1 MIVSLLTDF
10 GLDDNF
16 VGSIKAAML
25 NVNPGIQIVDITHNV
40 QPHDIFSAAFLLEGT
55 YKYFP
60 KNTLHVVVVD
70 PGVGAERKI
79 IVVKIKDHMF
89 LAPDNGVLA
98 LALKN
103 KTVQKIVEVTNKK
116 FFLSDVSNTFHG
128 RDIFAPVA
136 AHITNGVPLNKLGEE
151 IHFLR
156 EFSLPDVSFTDGC
169 INGSVIHIDRFGNII
184 TNIKEEFLKDFS
196 KEIKVKI
203 KDHTIERL
211 SLTYSDVQKNIPLCL
226 VNSFGYLEIAM
237 NCASAKDFF
246 KIENGQNIQ
255 VLK

>member
-1 MIVSLLTDF
+1 MIVSLLSDF
-10 GLDDNF
+10 GLEDNF
-16 VGSIKAAML
+16 VGSIKATML
-25 NVNPGIQIVDITHNV
+25 NVNPNIQIVDITHNV
-40 QPHDIFSAAFLLEGT
+40 KPHDIFSAAFLLEGT

-79 IVVKIKDHMF
+79 IVVKIKDYMF

-103 KTVQKIVEVTNKK
+103 KTVQKIIEVTNKK
-116 FFLSDVSNTFHG
+116 FFLSEVSNTFHG

-156 EFSLPDVSFTDGC
+156 EISLPDVSLNNDSLSGF
-169 INGSVIHIDRFGNII
+169 VIHIDRFGNLI
-184 TNIKEEFLKDFS
+184 TNIKEDILKDLS
-196 KEIKVKI
+196 KNTKIKI
-203 KDHTIERL
+203 KDYTIKGL
-211 SLTYSDVQKNIPLCL
+211 CFTYSDVEKNSPLCL
-226 VNSFGYLEIAM
+226 INSFGYLEISV
-237 NCASAKDFF
+237 NCSSAKDFF
-246 KIENGQNIQ
+246 HVENWQS
-255 VLK
+255 VKVVK